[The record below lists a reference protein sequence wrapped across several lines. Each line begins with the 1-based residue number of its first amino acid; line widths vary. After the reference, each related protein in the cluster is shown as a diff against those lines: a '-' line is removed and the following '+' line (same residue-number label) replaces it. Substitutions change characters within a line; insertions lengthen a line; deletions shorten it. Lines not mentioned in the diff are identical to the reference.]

1 MPATTIVQKISDVV
15 MYEEENLYS
24 RDALASAV
32 FAYTGGGLQEGGCGM
47 VVARKSAGAVTAVA
61 RAGNTGNGVL
71 GTWTLSTGV
80 RVGVYRAVALE
91 PVTNLGT
98 FALYGPDGNYIARII
113 VGTAYAGVGV
123 AGTIADGATDWLAGD
138 TIDITVAPA
147 TVQDIVPWV
156 PSASDGSDE
165 VLGIMLIA
173 NTVAIDRAVVL
184 VRESIVKLSQLVWA
198 ASVTTQAQRDV
209 AIAALN
215 RMGIVTNRPVV

>member
-15 MYEEENLYS
+15 MYEEDNLYS

-32 FAYTGGGLQEGGCGM
+32 FTYTGGGLQEGGCGM
-47 VVARKSAGAVTAVA
+47 VVARKSAGAVTAVS
-61 RAGNTGNGVL
+61 RSGNTGNGVL

-98 FALYGPDGNYIARII
+98 FALYGPDGNYINRIT
-113 VGTAYAGVGV
+113 VGTAYAGAGV
-123 AGTIADGATDWLAGD
+123 AGTIADGATDWIAGD

-173 NTVAIDRAVVL
+173 NTVAIDKAVVL
-184 VRESIVKLSQLVWA
+184 VRESIVKLSQLVWS

-215 RMGIVTNRPVV
+215 RMGIVTNRAVV